1 MRRSALTD
9 DLKHCFFTGSTRV
22 HIHHIF
28 PGSRR
33 QKSEEYGYIVPL
45 SPWVHQAVHDKPNEA
60 VDLALKQEAQRHYE
74 SHIGKRAE
82 FIRIFGRS
90 YL

>member
-1 MRRSALTD
+1 MLTE
-9 DLKHCFFTGSTRV
+9 DLKHCYYTGASNI

-33 QKSEEYGYIVPL
+33 EYSEIYGYIVPL
-45 SPWVHQAVHDKPNEA
+45 SPWIHQLVHDKPNED
-60 VDLALKQEAQRHYE
+60 VDLSLKQEAQRHFE
-74 SHIGKRAE
+74 SYVGGREA
-82 FIRIFGRS
+82 FIKIFGRN